1 MNKTISL
8 ILLLLIGFGVCDAAA
23 DNSVKTSFAT
33 VTLPDGWYLI
43 KAPEKESKEQV
54 TFSDVTISQKKCM
67 LVGPKSA
74 QILLARYDT
83 GKTADMDA
91 VKAYIERMQEDN
103 NRERISN
110 LKWEFDESRD
120 MWTGTD
126 IKITASNSEEAEPD
140 FKVARKDV
148 IHLLRNGKYIDVF
161 WVHLTFTAVSN
172 SKISGQIDSIFNSW
186 TPKGIKRK

>member
-1 MNKTISL
+1 MNKTVSL
-8 ILLLLIGFGVCDAAA
+8 ILLLLIGIGITATAA
-23 DNSVKTSFAT
+23 DNTVKTSFAT

-43 KAPEKESKEQV
+43 KSPESESKSKV
-54 TFSDVTISQKKCM
+54 TVNDVTINQKMCM
-67 LVGPKSA
+67 LVGPKNA

-83 GKTADMDA
+83 GKAADMDA

-110 LKWEFDESRD
+110 LKWEFDETRD

-126 IKITASNSEEAEPD
+126 FKVTASNTEEVDPD
-140 FKVARKDV
+140 FKIARKDV

-161 WVHLTFTAVSN
+161 WVHLTLAAVSN
-172 SKISGQIDSIFNSW
+172 SKIAEQIDTIFNSW
-186 TPKGIKRK
+186 TPKGAKRK